1 MNYTFLSKRMNN
13 KQIFLKIL
21 KYFWGWRIF
30 LFIAAYLATILI
42 TNFGNRFPYSDRVLV
57 VTELPNWIWGFG
69 NFDGVH
75 YLRIAQNGY
84 FAEYTQAF
92 FPLYPIII
100 KLLNFFPKGNLD
112 LNLYTD
118 PSYFYTS
125 LILSVVFFI
134 SALYFVFKLW
144 EEQYGKK
151 TANLAVLLLLSFPTA
166 FYFGA
171 IYSEALFLLLTVLV
185 FWFSK
190 KEKFLLAGVFAALAS
205 ATKILGVL
213 LFIYLAIEVWS
224 KYKGK
229 FKNLTAK
236 FWGDLIGVLISPLGI
251 IGYMYYLYRVF
262 NNPIYFMTAQ
272 SAFGAERA
280 DVPIILLPQ
289 VIYRYIKILL
299 SVTPSSIAF
308 WNASLE
314 LGITLVLIIGII
326 WSFRKIK
333 FSYWIFV
340 TLAVLLPTL
349 SGTLTSMPRY
359 VLLAFPL
366 FPLIAKFNKASKY
379 IIMAQ
384 IALQMLFV
392 ALFVRGYW
400 IA

>member
-1 MNYTFLSKRMNN
+1 MNS
-13 KQIFLKIL
+13 KQIFRKIL
-21 KYFWGWRIF
+21 KYFWIWRIL
-30 LFIAAYLATILI
+30 LFVVAYLATVLI
-42 TNFGNRFPYSDRVLV
+42 VDFGNRFPYSDRVL
-57 VTELPNWIWGFG
+57 TLTGLPNWVWGFG

-92 FPLYPIII
+92 LPLYPIII
-100 KLLNFFPKGNLD
+100 RILNFFPKGNLD

-118 PSYFYTS
+118 PSYFYTG
-125 LILSVVFFI
+125 LILSVLFFI
-134 SALYFVFKLW
+134 GALYFVYKLW

-151 TANLAVLLLLSFPTA
+151 IANLAVLLLLSFPTA

-171 IYSEALFLLLTVLV
+171 IYSEALFLLLAVLV

-190 KEKFLLAGVFAALAS
+190 KEKFFMAGVIAALAS

-213 LFIYLAIEVWS
+213 LFVFLAIEVWS

-229 FKNLTAK
+229 KKSLTGK
-236 FWGDLIGVLISPLGI
+236 FWWDLIGVLISPLGI

-262 NNPIYFMTAQ
+262 ANPIYFMTAQ
-272 SAFGAERA
+272 SAFGTGKANI
-280 DVPIILLPQ
+280 PIVLFPQ
-289 VIYRYIKILL
+289 VIYRYIRILL
-299 SVTPSSIAF
+299 NVTPSSIAF

-314 LGITLVLIIGII
+314 LGITLILIVGII

-340 TLAVLLPTL
+340 TLAILLPTL
-349 SGTLTSMPRY
+349 SGSLTSMPRY

-366 FPLIAKFNKASKY
+366 FPLIAKFKRVSKY

-384 IALQMLFV
+384 IALQTVLLAMFI
-392 ALFVRGYW
+392 RGYW
-400 IA
+400 VA

>member
-1 MNYTFLSKRMNN
+1 MNN
-13 KQIFLKIL
+13 KQIFWKIL
-21 KYFWGWRIF
+21 KYFWGWRIL
-30 LFIAAYLATILI
+30 LFVVAYLATVLI
-42 TNFGNRFPYSDRVLV
+42 VNFGNRFPYSDRVLT
-57 VTELPNWIWGFG
+57 VTGLPNWVWGFG

-75 YLRIAQNGY
+75 YLGIAQNGY
-84 FAEYTQAF
+84 LAEYTQAF
-92 FPLYPIII
+92 FPLYPVIIRI
-100 KLLNFFPKGNLD
+100 LNFFPKGNLD

-118 PSYFYTS
+118 PSYFYTG
-125 LILSVVFFI
+125 LILSVTFFI
-134 SALYFVFKLW
+134 SALYFVYKLW

-151 TANLAVLLLLSFPTA
+151 TASLAILLLLSFPTA

-171 IYSEALFLLLTVLV
+171 IYSEALFLLLAVLV

-190 KEKFLLAGVFAALAS
+190 KEKYLLAGVFAALAS

-213 LFIYLAIEVWS
+213 LFVFLAIEVWS

-229 FKNLTAK
+229 LKNITAK
-236 FWGDLIGVLISPLGI
+236 FWWDFIGVLISPLGI
-251 IGYMYYLYRVF
+251 IGYMYYLYRAF
-262 NNPIYFMTAQ
+262 DNPIYFMTAQ
-272 SAFGAERA
+272 SGFGTGKAN
-280 DVPIILLPQ
+280 VPVVLLPQ
-289 VIYRYIKILL
+289 VIYRYIRILL

-314 LGITLVLIIGII
+314 LGITLVLIVGII

-333 FSYWIFV
+333 FSYWLFV

-379 IIMAQ
+379 IILAQ
-384 IALQMLFV
+384 IALQVILLTMFI
-392 ALFVRGYW
+392 RGYW
-400 IA
+400 VA